1 MTPFTQFLSRFY
13 PGQPAFLWV
22 MSSGLILILFFV
34 GRRQWRVHRRVVAAN
49 AAAAN
54 PDNHLLVD
62 NWLPH
67 ESQPGDRRN
76 SLRRMGMPVPVKVID
91 PKKPQT
97 KIEGIVVDRSMT
109 GLRVALPLAL
119 SIGSTVQIRADN
131 AHPDSPW
138 VYIIVRNCTQLDD
151 CFDHGCQFE
160 SQLPLNL
167 LLSFG

>member
-13 PGQPAFLWV
+13 PGQPAFWWV
-22 MSSGLILILFFV
+22 MSSGLLLVLFFV

-54 PDNHLLVD
+54 PESLLSVD

-67 ESQPGDRRN
+67 ELQPGDRRN
-76 SLRRMGMPVPVKVID
+76 SLRRTGTLVRVKVID
-91 PKKPQT
+91 PKKPES
-97 KIEGIVVDRSMT
+97 KIAGIVVDRSMT
-109 GLRVALPLAL
+109 GLRVALPSSLA
-119 SIGSTVQIRADN
+119 IGSTVQIRADS

-138 VYIIVRNCTQLDD
+138 TPIIVRNCAHVDD
-151 CFDHGCQFE
+151 CFEHGCQFE
-160 SQLPLNL
+160 TQLPLVQ